1 MMTSCFF
8 ALCLMITW
16 VRDAIGGPHCE
27 YTPCSKS
34 CFTSNTDRWCK
45 SGQFRYCDA
54 TRQTDNT
61 RYCGRAPTSYHVT
74 VTGAIGY
81 YSTWVE
87 SGPNDVQMENNK
99 PIYVRNGH
107 GFYIWWTDD
116 NTWRLNTKVGDSE
129 SISECDESNLFNCPW
144 FDLCVIGN
152 GLLSGYYSPQE
163 GKEYMYYR
171 SEGDSD
177 YEFKIYKYNSGSI
190 GKWRLFTYK
199 LGKEIALARACQE
212 DIIFDCWWATDDLDI
227 CAA

>member
-1 MMTSCFF
+1 MMTSSFF

-16 VRDAIGGPHCE
+16 VSALIVVVDDFC
-27 YTPCSKS
+27 KS
-34 CFTSNTDRWCK
+34 FTSNTK
-45 SGQFRYCDA
+45 SNCDDHQFRYCRMEIGVPKYHCAD
-54 TRQTDNT
+54 
-61 RYCGRAPTSYHVT
+61 APTSYHVT

-87 SGPNDVQMENNK
+87 SGPNDVQTKNNK

-152 GLLSGYYSPQE
+152 GLSSGYYSPQE
-163 GKEYMYYR
+163 DEEYMYYR
-171 SEGDSD
+171 SDGD
-177 YEFKIYKYNSGSI
+177 YEFKIFYNNNNIYKWVLFKYKSDGSV
-190 GKWRLFTYK
+190 T
-199 LGKEIALARACQE
+199 LARRCKE
-212 DIIFDCWWATDDLDI
+212 DIIFDCWWATQYDSEI
-227 CAA
+227 CGA

>member
-1 MMTSCFF
+1 MTSGFF

-16 VRDAIGGPHCE
+16 VRDAMGGYHCE

-45 SGQFRYCDA
+45 NGQFRYCDA

-87 SGPNDVQMENNK
+87 SGPNDVQTKNNK

-107 GFYIWWTDD
+107 G
-116 NTWRLNTKVGDSE
+116 
-129 SISECDESNLFNCPW
+129 
-144 FDLCVIGN
+144 
-152 GLLSGYYSPQE
+152 
-163 GKEYMYYR
+163 
-171 SEGDSD
+171 
-177 YEFKIYKYNSGSI
+177 
-190 GKWRLFTYK
+190 
-199 LGKEIALARACQE
+199 
-212 DIIFDCWWATDDLDI
+212 
-227 CAA
+227 